1 LRNLFDR
8 FCLFFSKK
16 AIKIPNYWL
25 KKPTELEDKSLCF
38 FVTYAANNQL
48 SRAASLSIKS
58 WNEAGYLVILI
69 INTDEYPSG
78 FISDELDFCEGV
90 LIRKNLGYD
99 FGAWATTIQLLP
111 DINLSRRLVCVND
124 SLIGPV
130 GDFKN
135 FLYLVDNTE
144 ADVIG
149 AIESKEIKP
158 HIQSFMIFYNSAAL
172 RSCVFWDF
180 WGGVKTGNRGL
191 VIRNYELRLSDIMT
205 RGGLTVKCI
214 FPAIDEKN
222 PMLFYWK
229 RLFKAGFPFI
239 KIALLKNNPW
249 KADINGWRELMTN
262 LDYDL
267 EIVDEAIK

>member
-1 LRNLFDR
+1 LRNFFDR
-8 FCLFFSKK
+8 FCLFLSKN
-16 AIKIPNYWL
+16 ASKIPNYWL

-48 SRAASLSIKS
+48 SRVASLSIKS

-69 INTDEYPSG
+69 INIDEYPSVY
-78 FISDELDFCEGV
+78 ISDELDFCEGV

-111 DINLSRRLVCVND
+111 EIALSRRLVCVND
-124 SLIGPV
+124 SLIGPI

-135 FLYLVDNTE
+135 FLYRVDKTE

-149 AIESKEIKP
+149 AIESNEVYP
-158 HIQSFMIFYNSAAL
+158 HIQSFMIFYNKVAL
-172 RSCVFWDF
+172 QSEAFWVFWRS
-180 WGGVKTGNRGL
+180 VRSGNRDL
-191 VIRNYELRLSDIMT
+191 VIRNYELCLSDILK

-214 FPAIDEKN
+214 FPAIDKKN
-222 PMLFYWK
+222 PTLFHWEK
-229 RLFKAGFPFI
+229 LVKAGFPFI

-249 KADINGWRELMTN
+249 EVDICAWRGLLTTSNYDTKLIDELLN
-262 LDYDL
+262 
-267 EIVDEAIK
+267 